1 MNKAQASRS
10 KQRYF
15 PKNYAPARAAALKSK
30 KASVRLS
37 AKASVATEKAAT
49 ATKRAAKK
57 LTQNLSTKSTRT
69 TSRPAPSTRTYSPR
83 HKSSRRKNTKFT
95 WREATLMSMIGVS
108 AVTIAI
114 TFILGNVLDPVKR
127 SEHEL
132 EKLADAYYI
141 EYLYPRSL
149 GKYLNEP
156 ETILKDYVS
165 QGLPAVL
172 LRQLLLYDNG
182 KNASSIEAF
191 SNDYYQCDANK
202 TYVRFYPV
210 EPYGPRDYTVQ
221 YGTACEK
228 ISSL

>member
-1 MNKAQASRS
+1 MNKAQANRQ

-30 KASVRLS
+30 KKSVQLA
-37 AKASVATEKAAT
+37 AKASLATEKAAT
-49 ATKRAAKK
+49 AAKNFTRSLSHK
-57 LTQNLSTKSTRT
+57 SAKTQKT
-69 TSRPAPSTRTYSPR
+69 TSRPSATSYRR
-83 HKSSRRKNTKFT
+83 RSSAKHSKFT
-95 WREATLMSMIGVS
+95 WREATLLSMIGIS
-108 AVTIAI
+108 AVAI
-114 TFILGNVLDPVKR
+114 VATFALSSIFDPVKR

-156 ETILKDYVS
+156 ETVLKDYVN
-165 QGLPAVL
+165 QGLPAVF
-172 LRQLLLYDNG
+172 LRQLLLYDDG
-182 KNASSIEAF
+182 KNAGSVDAF
-191 SNDYYQCDANK
+191 SNSYYQCDANK

-210 EPYGPRDYTVQ
+210 EPYGPRDYTIK

-228 ISSL
+228 ISSI

>member
-1 MNKAQASRS
+1 MRKAQANRQ

-30 KASVRLS
+30 KKSVQLA
-37 AKASVATEKAAT
+37 AKASLATEKAA
-49 ATKRAAKK
+49 ATIKRAAKRITGTPS
-57 LTQNLSTKSTRT
+57 LKSTIHN
-69 TSRPAPSTRTYSPR
+69 SPR
-83 HKSSRRKNTKFT
+83 AKSATSPNRRFSKKHTQFT
-95 WREATLMSMIGVS
+95 WREATLLSMIGTS
-108 AVTIAI
+108 AAIIAI
-114 TFILGNVLDPVKR
+114 TFVLSNIFDPVKR

-132 EKLADAYYI
+132 EKLANAYYI

-156 ETILKDYVS
+156 ETVLKDYVS
-165 QGLPAVL
+165 QGLPTVM

-182 KNASSIEAF
+182 KNASSINAF
-191 SNDYYQCDANK
+191 SNDYYQCDTNK

-210 EPYGPRDYTVQ
+210 EPYGPHDYTIK

>member
-1 MNKAQASRS
+1 MNKAQAKRQ

-30 KASVRLS
+30 KKSVQLA
-37 AKASVATEKAAT
+37 AKASLATEKAAS
-49 ATKRAAKK
+49 ATKRAARK
-57 LTQNLSTKSTRT
+57 LSQNLAPKSSHRSY
-69 TSRPAPSTRTYSPR
+69 SRRASSVPSRAYSR
-83 HKSSRRKNTKFT
+83 RKSSRFT
-95 WREATLMSMIGVS
+95 WREGALLSMIGVS
-108 AVTIAI
+108 AVMIIA
-114 TFILGNVLDPVKR
+114 TLILSNVFDPVKR

-156 ETILKDYVS
+156 EAVLKDYVS

-172 LRQLLLYDNG
+172 LRQLLLYNNG
-182 KNASSIEAF
+182 KNSSSIEAF
-191 SNDYYQCDANK
+191 SNSYYQCDTNK

-210 EPYGPRDYTVQ
+210 EPYGPRDYTLQ

-228 ISSL
+228 VGSL